1 MWMLASV
8 TGVKCGVRLNDTI
21 TIESAARYKRQILVV
36 LNRLI
41 FLVEHLSELEIKTV
55 DWSFEYFLDQHQSPT
70 VIT

>member
-1 MWMLASV
+1 MLASV

-55 DWSFEYFLDQHQSPT
+55 D
-70 VIT
+70 